1 MERYKNNIEE
11 LAEEFELS
19 IEDLK
24 DLYSTYL
31 IDIKEYIKKIEVLYI
46 EKLWSELFRNI
57 HNIKGMTANLRL
69 DDVFHES
76 SKLCKGLK
84 EGSLPNKRDI
94 DKFLKLLE
102 TSYEKI
108 NSLFL
113 QK

>member
-1 MERYKNNIEE
+1 MEKYKKNIEE
-11 LAEEFELS
+11 LAIEFELS
-19 IEDLK
+19 TEEIN

-31 IDIKEYIKKIEVLYI
+31 IDIKEYIKKIEALYI

-69 DDVFHES
+69 DDVFYES

-84 EGSLPNKRDI
+84 EGSLPSKREI

-102 TSYEKI
+102 ASCEKI
-108 NSLFL
+108 NALFL
-113 QK
+113 NR